1 MKHIRK
7 LSRGAFIWCGL
18 LAGFFISQSAA
29 SDNLWKTLPVQNQ
42 GRIKPFDTLAREVL
56 STVYGRETFKP
67 EKEISPLKSE
77 GETSFWHSQ
86 GKKRAAVDVVLSW
99 MLIPAFWDS
108 IPFILV
114 ESGQVKEVLGL
125 SLKRR
130 RFSPVELAKNQKLIL
145 QLTELQAL
153 RQRKEPLDSYFKSL
167 EKLETRWILYTAVKS
182 GALLKIEPQQK
193 TENWLSLLE
202 LSPPFKEKFQKAIR
216 TYIQWIATLSSP
228 LVDNQNQTSKDSV
241 QKNPDRGVLVQQTDP
256 TLLQSENKKSTETE
270 NGIPAS
276 AGTTDSTRE
285 ELKNALSALQNEIFQ
300 KASPQGFSFRRIR
313 AEVFLNSFKPFRM
326 AWIFYLLFL
335 MGCLFVS
342 LARKGQWTPWFFY
355 IPGLF
360 SHISGL
366 VLRSYIMSRP
376 PVTNMYET
384 VVWVPLVALAVG
396 LVFLRRKS
404 FIPFLASVILAF
416 FCLFLT
422 DMAPQ
427 ILDGSLQPL
436 EAVLRSNFWLS
447 THVLIITMSYAF
459 FCLAFILGDIA
470 LLRLLFKKTPG
481 IVEEASPFIY
491 RTLQWGVVLLA
502 GGTILGAIWADY
514 SWGRFWGWDPKESWA
529 LISLLGY
536 LALLHGRFAGWI
548 RPFSFVIGS
557 VLMFFLIL
565 MAWYGV
571 NFILGAGL
579 HSYGFGTGGVEY
591 VAGFLCLHILL
602 CAAAF
607 IQHRQ
612 ILNTP
617 SQ

>member
-1 MKHIRK
+1 MRQVKKFNWFSIK
-7 LSRGAFIWCGL
+7 TLILSGFLTSILVGLIAQPAFSG
-18 LAGFFISQSAA
+18 
-29 SDNLWKTLPVQNQ
+29 NLWKTLPVQHQ
-42 GRIKPFDTLAREVL
+42 GRVKPFDTLAREVL
-56 STVYGRETFKP
+56 LTVYGRETFKP
-67 EKEISPLKSE
+67 KEDIFPLKSE
-77 GETSFWHSQ
+77 EKSSFWQSRSQ
-86 GKKRAAVDVVLSW
+86 RKDAVDVVLSW
-99 MLIPAFWDS
+99 MLIPVFWDTV
-108 IPFILV
+108 PFILV
-114 ESGQVKEVLGL
+114 ESGQVKEVLSL
-125 SLKRR
+125 PLKRR
-130 RFSPVELAKNQKLIL
+130 HFSPVELAKSQKLVL

-167 EKLETRWILYTAVKS
+167 EKLETRLILYSVVKS
-182 GALLKIEPQQK
+182 GALLKIEPQEG
-193 TENWLSLLE
+193 TENWRSLSE
-202 LSPPFKEKFQKAIR
+202 LSPPVTEKLEKAIQ
-216 TYIQWIATLSSP
+216 TYIQWIAALSSP
-228 LVDNQNQTSKDSV
+228 SK
-241 QKNPDRGVLVQQTDP
+241 T
-256 TLLQSENKKSTETE
+256 SENNVKKEKSTEAVIAT
-270 NGIPAS
+270 GADPAIQIEKEQFI
-276 AGTTDSTRE
+276 GER
-285 ELKNALSALQNEIFQ
+285 KQALNKALLILQDEIFQ
-300 KASPQGFSFRRIR
+300 NFPNSFSSKKIR
-313 AEVFLNSFKPFRM
+313 AEVFLNSFKPFRL
-326 AWIFYLLFL
+326 AWILYLLFL
-335 MGCLFVS
+335 MSCVFFS
-342 LARKGQWTPWFFY
+342 FTQKGQWVPWLFY
-355 IPGLF
+355 IPGLV

-384 VVWVPLVALAVG
+384 VVWVPFVALVVG
-396 LVFLRRKS
+396 LVFYWKKS
-404 FIPFLASVILAF
+404 FIPFIASVILAF

-427 ILDGSLQPL
+427 TLDGSLQPL

-470 LLRLLFKKTPG
+470 LLQLLFKRTQG
-481 IVEEASPFIY
+481 IAEEASPPIY

-548 RPFSFVIGS
+548 RPLSFVTGS

-591 VAGFLCLHILL
+591 VAGFFCLHVLL
-602 CAAAF
+602 CAAVL
-607 IQHRQ
+607 IQHKKTSYT
-612 ILNTP
+612 L

>member
-1 MKHIRK
+1 MKQFQELNWFSIK
-7 LSRGAFIWCGL
+7 ALIFSGFLTSIFVGL
-18 LAGFFISQSAA
+18 ISQPAA
-29 SDNLWKTLPVQNQ
+29 SGSLWKTLPVQHQ

-56 STVYGRETFKP
+56 FAVYGRETFKP
-67 EKEISPLKSE
+67 KEDIFPLKSE
-77 GETSFWHSQ
+77 EKPSFWQSR

-99 MLIPAFWDS
+99 VLIPVFWDTV
-108 IPFILV
+108 PFILV
-114 ESGQVKEVLGL
+114 ESGQVKKTLGL
-125 SLKRR
+125 PLKRR
-130 RFSPVELAKNQKLIL
+130 HFSPVELAKSQKLIL

-167 EKLETRWILYTAVKS
+167 EKLETRLILYSAVKS
-182 GALLKIEPQQK
+182 GALLKIEPQEG
-193 TENWLSLLE
+193 TENWRSLSE
-202 LSPPFKEKFQKAIR
+202 LSPPVKEKLQKTIQ
-216 TYIQWIATLSSP
+216 TYIQWIAALSSP
-228 LVDNQNQTSKDSV
+228 TKI
-241 QKNPDRGVLVQQTDP
+241 
-256 TLLQSENKKSTETE
+256 SENTVKKEK
-270 NGIPAS
+270 N
-276 AGTTDSTRE
+276 RE
-285 ELKNALSALQNEIFQ
+285 DAALAPEAAPTSQMEKGHFIEERKQALNKALFILQDQIFQ
-300 KASPQGFSFRRIR
+300 NFQKSFSPQKIR
-313 AEVFLNSFKPFRM
+313 AEVFLNSFKPFRS
-326 AWIFYLLFL
+326 AWILYLLFL
-335 MGCLFVS
+335 MGCLLVS
-342 LARKGQWTPWFFY
+342 FTQKGRWVPWFFY
-355 IPGLF
+355 IPGLV

-384 VVWVPLVALAVG
+384 VVWVPFVALMVG
-396 LVFLRRKS
+396 LVFYWKKS
-404 FIPFLASVILAF
+404 FIPFIASVILAF

-470 LLRLLFKKTPG
+470 LLQLLFKKTQG
-481 IVEEASPFIY
+481 IAEKASPPIY

-548 RPFSFVIGS
+548 RPLSFVTGS

-571 NFILGAGL
+571 NFVLGAGL

-591 VAGFLCLHILL
+591 VAGFFCLHVLL
-602 CAAAF
+602 CAAVL
-607 IQHRQ
+607 IQRRKTSYT
-612 ILNTP
+612 L

>member
-1 MKHIRK
+1 MKQVKK
-7 LSRGAFIWCGL
+7 LNGFSIKALIFSGFLTGI
-18 LAGFFISQSAA
+18 LAGLISQPAVSG
-29 SDNLWKTLPVQNQ
+29 SLWKTLPVQHQ
-42 GRIKPFDTLAREVL
+42 GRVKPFDTLAREVL
-56 STVYGRETFKP
+56 FTVYGRETFKP
-67 EKEISPLKSE
+67 KEDIFPLKSE
-77 GETSFWHSQ
+77 EKSSFWKNRSQ
-86 GKKRAAVDVVLSW
+86 RKAAVDVVLSW
-99 MLIPAFWDS
+99 VLIPVFWDTV
-108 IPFILV
+108 PFILV
-114 ESGQVKEVLGL
+114 ESGQVKEALGL
-125 SLKRR
+125 PLKRR
-130 RFSPVELAKNQKLIL
+130 HFSPVELAKSQKLVL

-167 EKLETRWILYTAVKS
+167 EKLETRLILYSAVKS
-182 GALLKIEPQQK
+182 GALLKIEPQEG
-193 TENWLSLLE
+193 TDNWRSLSE
-202 LSPPFKEKFQKAIR
+202 LSSPVKEELQKAIQA
-216 TYIQWIATLSSP
+216 YIQWIAALSSP
-228 LVDNQNQTSKDSV
+228 LKTSENTVKKEKSPEAATLD
-241 QKNPDRGVLVQQTDP
+241 PETDP
-256 TLLQSENKKSTETE
+256 ASQIEKRKIIEEQKQALNKALL
-270 NGIPAS
+270 
-276 AGTTDSTRE
+276 
-285 ELKNALSALQNEIFQ
+285 IFQ
-300 KASPQGFSFRRIR
+300 DKVFQNFPNSFNSKKIR
-313 AEVFLNSFKPFRM
+313 AEVFLNSFKPFRS
-326 AWIFYLLFL
+326 AWILYLLFL
-335 MGCLFVS
+335 IGCLFVS
-342 LARKGQWTPWFFY
+342 FTQKGRWLPWLFY
-355 IPGLF
+355 ISGLV

-384 VVWVPLVALAVG
+384 VVWVPFVALVVG
-396 LVFLRRKS
+396 LVFYWKKS
-404 FIPFLASVILAF
+404 FIPFIASVILAF

-427 ILDGSLQPL
+427 TLDGSLQPL

-470 LLRLLFKKTPG
+470 LLQLLFRKTQG
-481 IVEEASPFIY
+481 IAEKASPPIY

-548 RPFSFVIGS
+548 RPLSFVTGS

-591 VAGFLCLHILL
+591 VAGFFCLHILL
-602 CAAAF
+602 CAAVL
-607 IQHRQ
+607 IQQRKTSYT
-612 ILNTP
+612 L